1 MKKLFFIL
9 TSALLLIPEF
19 INAGNPIIIIREG
32 DTPPDEQN
40 NPRSIG
46 IVTASIED
54 CIISI
59 FCSSQTE
66 SRIVVTDTNDSI
78 VFDNSYE
85 SNYYFEANLSSL
97 ISGRYVLNIFAYGM
111 WWVGEFE
118 LY

>member
-1 MKKLFFIL
+1 MKKLFFVLI
-9 TSALLLIPEF
+9 SALLLTPEF
-19 INAGNPIIIIREG
+19 INAGTPIIIIG
-32 DTPPDEQN
+32 GNIPPDEQN

-46 IVTASIED
+46 IVSASIED
-54 CIISI
+54 CIITVS
-59 FCSSQTE
+59 CSSQTE

-85 SNYYFEANLSSL
+85 SDYYFEANLSTL

>member
-1 MKKLFFIL
+1 MKKLFFVL

-19 INAGNPIIIIREG
+19 INAGTPIIIREG

>member
-19 INAGNPIIIIREG
+19 INAGTPI
-32 DTPPDEQN
+32 
-40 NPRSIG
+40 
-46 IVTASIED
+46 
-54 CIISI
+54 
-59 FCSSQTE
+59 
-66 SRIVVTDTNDSI
+66 DSI